1 MLAFSQ
7 QAYSAPAPQ
16 APACG
21 RSFVS
26 TGAPGRSWK
35 LNEKTRETG
44 GAAGGFEKP
53 RPSLLSAFAMKRKAA
68 ELCEGSG
75 DEAMR
80 RLGVRLS
87 QCGLVPHGQAP
98 VNLMKAPDG
107 GAYVTGTKRCNS
119 VWACPRCSARI
130 SAARRS
136 DMNELLHRARGRGF
150 APVLLTLTARH
161 GRADQLSALL
171 AAMKAAKQRF
181 QQLVGWRRFKASL
194 AGTVTATEL
203 THGRHGWHVHFH
215 MILIIRAAPAAALE
229 AVEALRPLWLR
240 ALASAGLSGNHA
252 AFRADPGHLAGEY
265 VSKWGAAEELTLA
278 TVKAGRSGSRSPWQL
293 LRDAAEG
300 DGKAGSLWLHF
311 VKEFRG
317 VRQLVWS
324 RGLRADF
331 GLDDETPDDQ
341 VPDTEASAEVI
352 ILRSWWRC
360 PVEGWARWKLAR
372 RRLVSLLEAAAAGGC
387 LDAAE
392 AGETDAERWRKHL
405 SASVV
410 E

>member
-1 MLAFSQ
+1 
-7 QAYSAPAPQ
+7 
-16 APACG
+16 
-21 RSFVS
+21 
-26 TGAPGRSWK
+26 
-35 LNEKTRETG
+35 
-44 GAAGGFEKP
+44 
-53 RPSLLSAFAMKRKAA
+53 
-68 ELCEGSG
+68 
-75 DEAMR
+75 
-80 RLGVRLS
+80 
-87 QCGLVPHGQAP
+87 
-98 VNLMKAPDG
+98 
-107 GAYVTGTKRCNS
+107 
-119 VWACPRCSARI
+119 
-130 SAARRS
+130 
-136 DMNELLHRARGRGF
+136 MNELLHRARGRGF

-171 AAMKAAKQRF
+171 AAMKAAKHRF
-181 QQLVGWRRFKASL
+181 QQLAGWRRFKASL

-215 MILIIRAAPAAALE
+215 MILIVRAAPAAALE

-240 ALASAGLSGNHA
+240 ALAAAGLSGNHA

-300 DGKAGSLWLHF
+300 DGKAGALWLHF

-324 RGLRADF
+324 RGLRAEF

-341 VPDTEASAEVI
+341 VPDAEASAEAI

-392 AGETDAERWRKHL
+392 AGQTDAERWRAYL
-405 SASVV
+405 LASAVL

>member
-7 QAYSAPAPQ
+7 QAYSAPVPQ

-21 RSFVS
+21 RSVMPA
-26 TGAPGRSWK
+26 GASGRSWK
-35 LNEKTRETG
+35 LNEKSDDAPSR
-44 GAAGGFEKP
+44 AGG
-53 RPSLLSAFAMKRKAA
+53 RPLLLQAFAMKRKAA
-68 ELCEGSG
+68 ELCASSG
-75 DEAMR
+75 VEA
-80 RLGVRLS
+80 LEKQGVRLS

-107 GAYVTGTKRCNS
+107 GAYMTGTKRCNS

-150 APVLLTLTARH
+150 SPVLLTLTARH
-161 GRADQLSALL
+161 GRADELAALL
-171 AAMKAAKQRF
+171 PAMKAAKRRLV
-181 QQLVGWRRFKASL
+181 QLAGWRRFKAAL

-203 THGRHGWHVHFH
+203 THGGNGWHVHFH
-215 MILIIRAAPAAALE
+215 MILICKADPAAALA
-229 AVEALRPLWLR
+229 AVESLRPLWLR
-240 ALASAGLSGNHA
+240 ALRSAGLSGNHA

-300 DGKAGSLWLHF
+300 DGRAGALWLQF
-311 VKEFRG
+311 VRDFKG

-324 RGLRADF
+324 RGLREAF
-331 GLDDETPDDQ
+331 GLDDELPDDE
-341 VPDTEASAEVI
+341 VPEAGATAEAV

-360 PVEGWARWKLAR
+360 PAEGWARWKLAR

-392 AGETDAERWRKHL
+392 AGPTDAERWRAYL
-405 SASVV
+405 LASAVL